1 MVKSGLDDLAIFGGI
16 PAFPGKLHVGRPNIS
31 NRTAL
36 FEYIDSILE
45 TGRFTNNGPLIHE
58 LERRIAEMA
67 EVRHCIA
74 MCNGTMAL
82 EITER
87 ALELK
92 GEVIVPSFTFIA
104 TPHSLQWQGI
114 TPVFCD
120 IDSRTHNIDPRKI
133 EAMITPRTT
142 GILGV
147 HVWGRPCDVDA
158 LTKIAKRHRLKL
170 FFDAAHAFGCS
181 HKGRMIGSFGDAEV
195 FSFHATKFFNTME
208 GGAVVTNDDN
218 LAKKI
223 RLMKNFGFMDY
234 DTVKH
239 IGVNGKMS
247 EISAAVGLAGWE
259 ALDSFIAAN
268 RRNYKKYQL
277 GFEKIPGVS
286 MISYDESEKS
296 NYHHIVLEIDEAAAH
311 VSRDQLLSILWAEN
325 ILARRYFYPGCHK
338 QAPYSSAYSR
348 INFKLPETEKL
359 ADRILLLPTGA
370 AISADDT
377 NIVCQIIRLAIE
389 CGPEACKRLADNP
402 SSLNIF

>member
-1 MVKSGLDDLAIFGGI
+1 MVKAGLDDLAIFGKI
-16 PAFPGKLHVGRPNIS
+16 PAFPGKLYVGRPNIS
-31 NRTAL
+31 DRTIFL
-36 FEYIDSILE
+36 KYIDSILE
-45 TGRFTNNGPLIHE
+45 TRWFTNNGPLVRE
-58 LERRIAEMA
+58 LEERIAKMA
-67 EVRHCIA
+67 GVRHCIA
-74 MCNGTMAL
+74 MCNGTTAL

-120 IDSRTHNIDPRKI
+120 IDPRTHNIDPRKV
-133 EAMITPRTT
+133 EALVTPRTT

-147 HVWGRPCDVDA
+147 HLWGRPCDVDA

-181 HKGRMIGSFGDAEV
+181 YKGRMVGGFGNAEM

-208 GGAVVTNDDN
+208 GGAVVTDDDN

-223 RLMKNFGFMDY
+223 RLMKNFGFMHY
-234 DTVKH
+234 DNVGH

-259 ALDSFIAAN
+259 TLDSVIATN
-268 RRNYKKYQL
+268 KRNYKKYRL
-277 GFEKIPGVS
+277 GLEKIPGVS
-286 MISYDESEKS
+286 MISYDEGEKC
-296 NYHHIVLEIDEAAAH
+296 NYHYIVLEIDETNTH
-311 VSRDQLLSILWAEN
+311 VSRDQLLNILWAEN

-338 QAPYSSAYSR
+338 QVPYSSAYSR
-348 INFKLPETEKL
+348 VKLKLPKTEKL
-359 ADRILLLPTGA
+359 AARVLLLPTGT
-370 AISADDT
+370 AISVDDID
-377 NIVCQIIRLAIE
+377 IVCQIIRLVVE
-389 CGPEACKRLADNP
+389 HGCEACKKLVDNP
-402 SSLNIF
+402 SSLNMF